1 MDYPGHAINHHHHN
15 YKNREVESDSDSPR
29 LLQHGLWAELQRNAV
44 PQVTEHPRAHEI
56 KRTVEQFETPLPQD
70 CGLPE
75 VIQTDRTG
83 ASSSKKG
90 KKKKKRKAAKEVNL
104 GESLQQK
111 NFFQP
116 TEPVIQEVHSNSG
129 SFEHVKLKEPQSQ
142 SSDDESRVIR
152 MEENKRALMA
162 RVQKIRAKSQGKG
175 LPQIDLAKMKL
186 NLPVPRKDNYNADEW
201 QL

>member
-1 MDYPGHAINHHHHN
+1 M
-15 YKNREVESDSDSPR
+15 
-29 LLQHGLWAELQRNAV
+29 
-44 PQVTEHPRAHEI
+44 
-56 KRTVEQFETPLPQD
+56 EQFETPLPQD

-162 RVQKIRAKSQGKG
+162 RVQKIRAKS
-175 LPQIDLAKMKL
+175 
-186 NLPVPRKDNYNADEW
+186 
-201 QL
+201 